1 MLTKF
6 RKHRFHDGRSGAAL
20 TIRVI
25 PRASRT
31 EIANI
36 MEDGTVRIRVTAP
49 PVEGKA
55 NQAVIDFLAKVLD
68 IAPSQI
74 EIVAGKQRR
83 DKIVA
88 ITDMSPQ
95 EVEQRILTYLQRRSR

>member
-6 RKHRFHDGRSGAAL
+6 REHRFHDGRSGAAL

-36 MEDGTVRIRVTAP
+36 MDDGTVRIRVSAP
-49 PVEGKA
+49 PAEGKA
-55 NQAVIDFLAKVLD
+55 NQAVIEFLANVLN

-88 ITDMSPQ
+88 ITDMTPQ
-95 EVEQRILTYLQRRSR
+95 EVEQRILAYLQRHSR